1 MEENLRNKIL
11 EDHANGITLSDIASK
26 YDISASDLVNMIIK
40 DSLHKNRCQTP
51 QEDTASVVKD
61 DTSSNTEVQEQ
72 QASGDIILSV
82 IPTEQESIP
91 QHYMPTHN
99 DVFMDLIIFGLSL
112 DDVCFKYDITKGDV
126 GIMLEEIYK
135 ELSDR
140 VIPMDD
146 IKESIKKICAEVYLA
161 RFN

>member
-1 MEENLRNKIL
+1 MKESIL
-11 EDHANGITLSDIASK
+11 KDHANGMILADIAKK
-26 YDISASDLVNMIIK
+26 YKISAEELVDIIIESGSEEVTTEISGV
-40 DSLHKNRCQTP
+40 DFDTP
-51 QEDTASVVKD
+51 D
-61 DTSSNTEVQEQ
+61 NTEVQEP
-72 QASGDIILSV
+72 SDIVLSI
-82 IPTEQESIP
+82 IPTDQESIP

-112 DDVCFKYDITKGDV
+112 DDVCSKYDITKGDV

-135 ELSDR
+135 DLSDR

-146 IKESIKKICAEVYLA
+146 IKEAIKKICAEVYLA

>member
-1 MEENLRNKIL
+1 MEENLKSKIL
-11 EDHANGITLSDIASK
+11 KDHANGMTLADISSK
-26 YDISASDLVNMIIK
+26 YDVSANELVNMIL
-40 DSLHKNRCQTP
+40 DNGVHNSGPRTF
-51 QEDTASVVKD
+51 QEGPAFVVKD
-61 DTSSNTEVQEQ
+61 DTTSNTEVQEQ
-72 QASGDIILSV
+72 EPSDIVLSI
-82 IPTEQESIP
+82 IPTDQESIP

-99 DVFMDLIIFGLSL
+99 DVFMDLIIFGVSL
-112 DDVCFKYDITKGDV
+112 DDVCSKYDITKGDV

-146 IKESIKKICAEVYLA
+146 IKEAIKRICAEVYLA

>member
-1 MEENLRNKIL
+1 MKESIL
-11 EDHANGITLSDIASK
+11 KDHANGMILADIAKK
-26 YDISASDLVNMIIK
+26 YKISAEELVDIIIESGSEEVTTEISSV
-40 DSLHKNRCQTP
+40 DF
-51 QEDTASVVKD
+51 DTQD
-61 DTSSNTEVQEQ
+61 NTEIQEP
-72 QASGDIILSV
+72 GDIILSV

-112 DDVCFKYDITKGDV
+112 DDVCSKYDITKGDV

-146 IKESIKKICAEVYLA
+146 IKEAIKKICAEVYLA

>member
-1 MEENLRNKIL
+1 MEENLKSKIL
-11 EDHANGITLSDIASK
+11 EDHANGMTLADISSK
-26 YDISASDLVNMIIK
+26 YDVSANELVNMIL
-40 DSLHKNRCQTP
+40 DNGVHNSGPRTF
-51 QEDTASVVKD
+51 QEGPAFVVKD

-72 QASGDIILSV
+72 EPSDIVLSI
-82 IPTEQESIP
+82 IPTDQESIP

-99 DVFMDLIIFGLSL
+99 DVFMDLIIFGVSL
-112 DDVCFKYDITKGDV
+112 DDVCSKYDITKGDV

-135 ELSDR
+135 DLSDR

-146 IKESIKKICAEVYLA
+146 VKEAIKKICAEVYLA

>member
-1 MEENLRNKIL
+1 MEENLKSKIL
-11 EDHANGITLSDIASK
+11 EDHANGMTLADISSK
-26 YDISASDLVNMIIK
+26 YDVSANELVNMIL
-40 DSLHKNRCQTP
+40 DNGVHNSGPRTF
-51 QEDTASVVKD
+51 QEGPAFVVKD
-61 DTSSNTEVQEQ
+61 DTTSNTEVQEQ
-72 QASGDIILSV
+72 EPSDIVLSI
-82 IPTEQESIP
+82 IPTEQESLP

-112 DDVCFKYDITKGDV
+112 DDVCSKYDITKGDV

-135 ELSDR
+135 DLSDR

-146 IKESIKKICAEVYLA
+146 IKEAIKKICAEVYLA

>member
-1 MEENLRNKIL
+1 MEENLKSKIL
-11 EDHANGITLSDIASK
+11 EDHANGMTLADISSK
-26 YDISASDLVNMIIK
+26 YDVSANELVNMIL
-40 DSLHKNRCQTP
+40 DNGVHNSGPRTF
-51 QEDTASVVKD
+51 QEGPAFVVKD
-61 DTSSNTEVQEQ
+61 DTTSNTEVQEQ
-72 QASGDIILSV
+72 EPSDITLSI

-99 DVFMDLIIFGLSL
+99 DVFMDLIIFGVSL
-112 DDVCFKYDITKGDV
+112 DDVCSKYDITKGDV

-135 ELSDR
+135 DLSDR

-146 IKESIKKICAEVYLA
+146 VKEAIKKICAEVYLA

>member
-1 MEENLRNKIL
+1 MEENLKSKIL
-11 EDHANGITLSDIASK
+11 EDHANGMTLADISSK
-26 YDISASDLVNMIIK
+26 YDVSANELVNMIL
-40 DSLHKNRCQTP
+40 DNGVHNSGPRTF
-51 QEDTASVVKD
+51 QEGPAFVVKD
-61 DTSSNTEVQEQ
+61 DTTSNTEVQEQ
-72 QASGDIILSV
+72 EPSDIVLSI

-99 DVFMDLIIFGLSL
+99 DVFMDLIIFGLCL
-112 DDVCFKYDITKGDV
+112 DDVCAKYDITKGDV

-135 ELSDR
+135 DLSDR

-146 IKESIKKICAEVYLA
+146 IKEAIKKICAEVYLA

>member
-1 MEENLRNKIL
+1 MEENLKSKIL
-11 EDHANGITLSDIASK
+11 EDHANGMTLADISSK
-26 YDISASDLVNMIIK
+26 YDVSANELVNMIL
-40 DSLHKNRCQTP
+40 DNGVHNSGPRTF
-51 QEDTASVVKD
+51 QEGPAFVVKD
-61 DTSSNTEVQEQ
+61 DTTSNTEVQEQ
-72 QASGDIILSV
+72 EPSDIVLSI

-99 DVFMDLIIFGLSL
+99 DVFMDLIIFGMSL
-112 DDVCFKYDITKGDV
+112 DDVCSKYDITKGDV

-135 ELSDR
+135 DLSDR

-146 IKESIKKICAEVYLA
+146 VKEAIKKICAEVYLA

>member
-1 MEENLRNKIL
+1 MKESIL
-11 EDHANGITLSDIASK
+11 KDHANGMILADIAKK
-26 YDISASDLVNMIIK
+26 YKITAEELVDIIIESGSEEVTTEISGV
-40 DSLHKNRCQTP
+40 DFDTP
-51 QEDTASVVKD
+51 D
-61 DTSSNTEVQEQ
+61 NTEVQEQ
-72 QASGDIILSV
+72 EPSDIVLSI

-99 DVFMDLIIFGLSL
+99 DVFMDLIIFGLCL
-112 DDVCFKYDITKGDV
+112 DDVCSKYDITKGDV

-135 ELSDR
+135 DLSDR

-146 IKESIKKICAEVYLA
+146 VKEAIKKICAEVYLA

>member
-1 MEENLRNKIL
+1 MEENLKSKIL
-11 EDHANGITLSDIASK
+11 EDHANGMTLADISSK
-26 YDISASDLVNMIIK
+26 YDVSANELVNMIL
-40 DSLHKNRCQTP
+40 DNGVHNSGPRTF
-51 QEDTASVVKD
+51 QEGPAFVVKD
-61 DTSSNTEVQEQ
+61 DTTSNTEVQEQ
-72 QASGDIILSV
+72 ESSDIVLSI

-99 DVFMDLIIFGLSL
+99 DVFMDLIIFGLRL
-112 DDVCFKYDITKGDV
+112 DDVCSKYDITKGDV

-135 ELSDR
+135 DLSDR

-146 IKESIKKICAEVYLA
+146 VKEAIKKICAEVYLA

>member
-1 MEENLRNKIL
+1 MEENLKSKIL
-11 EDHANGITLSDIASK
+11 EDHANGMTLADISSK
-26 YDISASDLVNMIIK
+26 YDVSANELVNMIL
-40 DSLHKNRCQTP
+40 DNGVHNSGPRTF
-51 QEDTASVVKD
+51 QEGPAFVVKD
-61 DTSSNTEVQEQ
+61 DTTSNTEVQEQ
-72 QASGDIILSV
+72 EPSDIVLSI

-99 DVFMDLIIFGLSL
+99 DVFMDLIIFGVSL
-112 DDVCFKYDITKGDV
+112 DDVCSKYDITKGDV

-135 ELSDR
+135 DLSDR

-146 IKESIKKICAEVYLA
+146 IKEAIKKICAEVYLA

>member
-26 YDISASDLVNMIIK
+26 YDISASDLVNMILK

-51 QEDTASVVKD
+51 QEDTESVVKD
-61 DTSSNTEVQEQ
+61 DTSSNTEVQEP
-72 QASGDIILSV
+72 SDIVLSI
-82 IPTEQESIP
+82 IPTDQESIP
-91 QHYMPTHN
+91 QHYIPTHN
-99 DVFMDLIIFGLSL
+99 DVFMDLIIFGVSL
-112 DDVCFKYDITKGDV
+112 DDVCSKYDITKGDV

-135 ELSDR
+135 DLSDR

-146 IKESIKKICAEVYLA
+146 VKEAIKKICAEVYLA